1 MEKYQVRKCD
11 EMGRDYAVKTFDNW
25 NDARNYEA
33 ELDRYDK
40 GWHHYTK
47 KLIYY
52 RVWLNNEYCDSFP
65 LFDCIEQDELEAW
78 LRKNAEPFAGFG
90 KTVWWIDHSRTD
102 SIRDDIPYNG
112 MGYIVKYEK
121 I

>member
-1 MEKYQVRKCD
+1 MKKYQVRKCD
-11 EMGRDYAVKTFDNW
+11 EMGHDYEVKTFDNW
-25 NDARNYEA
+25 DEATDYEA
-33 ELDRYDK
+33 ELDRYDR

-47 KLIYY
+47 KLTYY
-52 RVWLNNEYCDSFP
+52 RAWLNNEYAKSFP

-78 LRKNAEPFAGFG
+78 LRKNAEPSADFG

-102 SIRDDIPYNG
+102 SIREDIPYNS
-112 MGYIVKYEK
+112 MGYIVKFEE